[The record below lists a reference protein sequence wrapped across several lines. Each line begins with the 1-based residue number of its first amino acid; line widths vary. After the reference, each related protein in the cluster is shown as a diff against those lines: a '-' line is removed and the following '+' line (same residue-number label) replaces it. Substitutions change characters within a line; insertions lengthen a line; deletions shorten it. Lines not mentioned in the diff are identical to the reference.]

1 MLAKPFVFLLT
12 FMLTIA
18 NFVFLLIPTS
28 IVMFPIILIFNDFFL
43 KAGKD
48 FFLLFIAFICVF
60 TLIYMFFDMLFGF
73 TAKFLNRRCR
83 HISQM
88 TAIPRHKDIMHSFE
102 WLKKKFDMERSVLLI
117 DTDGDII
124 NAYAIGGS
132 NNQTVTL
139 TLGLIF
145 EIHRTYED
153 EDMYVRAV
161 EGVIGHELSHLANK
175 DFLPG
180 LLTASSYRVNDFVAN
195 MVRIVLIVLANVLL
209 FIPFIGWYIKLF
221 IYKTYSLVS
230 WLCGLFLRYAYMPI
244 HGFLMKWFG
253 RAIEYRCDKDSAKVV
268 GGYSMVLGL
277 AALGKGS
284 YFSVF
289 STHPRTKSRIKKV
302 ENVRPT
308 GEGIK
313 PSIFNSLANG
323 ISLFTVVVVMY
334 SATFALDWKNLE
346 TNYINEVKTPV
357 MIKVKAVK
365 KWWYELSYGA

>member
-1 MLAKPFVFLLT
+1 
-12 FMLTIA
+12 
-18 NFVFLLIPTS
+18 
-28 IVMFPIILIFNDFFL
+28 MFPIILIFNDFFL